1 MRHEKFLP
9 DVIRNR
15 LLSNWVLASFVPSRK
30 ATVGKKRA
38 SSNRLKPF
46 MLPLLSVTVVLFVA
60 LGYFGIPRRSSSFES
75 VIGQSPAIAVSTSD
89 SGDEPL
95 TTRCSADDL
104 RASLVGY
111 APSRDDNKA
120 ISGYKAQSGQ
130 DLGGALV
137 IDFVCEGSKTKDA
150 FRTMWLLGDMK
161 WSLKEIS
168 RPPSRQPGD
177 F

>member
-15 LLSNWVLASFVPSRK
+15 LISNWVLAGFGPNLSESD
-30 ATVGKKRA
+30 AKR
-38 SSNRLKPF
+38 SLFSRLKAIRFPIIC
-46 MLPLLSVTVVLFVA
+46 LILVLSVSV
-60 LGYFGIPRRSSSFES
+60 GYFGLPKRSSSFES

-95 TTRCSADDL
+95 TTHCSADDL

-137 IDFVCEGSKTKDA
+137 IDFVCEDSKTNEA
-150 FRTMWLLGDMK
+150 FRSMWLLVK
-161 WSLKEIS
+161 KTWSLKEIS